1 MVLFGFYSTMANG
14 KTDILAD
21 IETPRR
27 RICFLDFSESSKE
40 LKCSEAFF
48 YKLTFCFWE
57 QCRVPLMSPHLSNPL
72 LNLSNQTLLGG
83 GVQRSTE
90 EVSRRGGVQR
100 KDGGNFLIVI
110 PCHRL
115 GAQVILFSI
124 LSRFSLTLFSDN
136 LHKKSLSGPGAP
148 FLP

>member
-1 MVLFGFYSTMANG
+1 MANG

-40 LKCSEAFF
+40 LKCSEAFL

-57 QCRVPLMSPHLSNPL
+57 QCRVPVMSPHLSNPPLNLSNPL

-110 PCHRL
+110 PRQRL

-124 LSRFSLTLFSDN
+124 LSRFSSTIFSDN
-136 LHKKSLSGPGAP
+136 FHKKSLTLPGPP
-148 FLP
+148 SYRKS